1 MRISDWSSDVCSSD
15 LPRTDAALGILRL
28 EPKGSRTHVAM
39 KYAESPC
46 ANLPGNPAPM
56 SVRVASEEQWSVQV
70 HHRFRTDMLHPPLPI
85 SAEPVKAQTVLCLV
99 DLVEKSRSPFR
110 PLRGF
115 HQIGRAHV

>member
-39 KYAESPC
+39 KYAESQC
-46 ANLPGNPAPM
+46 ANLPGNTAPM

-70 HHRFRTDMLHPPLPI
+70 HHRFRTDMLHPPLPL
-85 SAEPVKAQTVLCLV
+85 SAEPVKASSDARRGGSECVSTCSYRL
-99 DLVEKSRSPFR
+99 
-110 PLRGF
+110 LRYPYTK
-115 HQIGRAHV
+115 